1 MREPCRKRAY
11 TSVRAARL
19 AHRSA
24 HWRLRVYRCESC
36 GLYHVTNN
44 EKHRNRKDRRTR

>member
-24 HWRLRVYRCESC
+24 SWRLRVYRCADC
-36 GLYHVTNN
+36 RKFHVTAQ
-44 EKHRNRKDRRTR
+44 EKRRSQ

>member
-1 MREPCRKRAY
+1 MPERCRKRAY

-24 HWRLRVYRCESC
+24 SWRLRVYRCADC
-36 GLYHVTNN
+36 LKFHICNQ
-44 EKHRNRKDRRTR
+44 EKRRSQ